1 MDINLMAEFARTASP
16 AALVQQEH
24 EAYVTPLPDADNPSV
39 ITHEKTSDT
48 AAESLQ
54 DVPDSAEYFVDETFD
69 ENEALFSDIDIED
82 DTENDEDKETDFES
96 TEDESDPVNFD
107 EDSDTDLS
115 DIDDTKD
122 IETSST
128 IASSRDLLGLTH
140 DENVIEE
147 GSLLLK
153 AANINKIYNQGGD
166 KLHVLNN
173 VDLRL
178 YSGEITAL
186 VGQSGSGK
194 STLLHIL
201 GLLDAPSS
209 GQLFMG
215 NRDISKLKDRERTQL
230 RNEHIGF
237 VYQFH
242 HLLPEFTAIENVAL
256 PLIIAGKKPDY
267 AKDKAAIFLEH
278 LGLEHRMKHRPATLS
293 GGEQQRVAIAR
304 ALINDPYLLFADE
317 PTGNLDPETSEEV
330 FALLLDLV
338 HSRGISALIATHNID
353 LAHQMDR
360 ILEVKS
366 GRILPY

>member
-1 MDINLMAEFARTASP
+1 MDINLMVEFARTASP
-16 AALVQQEH
+16 ATLVQQER
-24 EAYVTPLPDADNPSV
+24 EAYVTPLPDEDNPSV
-39 ITHEKTSDT
+39 ITDEKTD
-48 AAESLQ
+48 
-54 DVPDSAEYFVDETFD
+54 DSASESQQEVLDSADFFVDETFD
-69 ENEALFSDIDIED
+69 ENDSLFSDIDID
-82 DTENDEDKETDFES
+82 DNADNADNADVEQDDFENAENDKE
-96 TEDESDPVNFD
+96 PLNFD
-107 EDSDTDLS
+107 KHNTEADLS
-115 DIDDTKD
+115 DIIGDSD
-122 IETSST
+122 EELGST
-128 IASSRDLLGLTH
+128 IVSSRDLLGLTH

-194 STLLHIL
+194 SSLLHIL

-256 PLIIAGKKPDY
+256 PLIIAGKKPEY
-267 AKDKAAIFLEH
+267 ARDKAAIFLEH

-304 ALINDPYLLFADE
+304 ALINDPYL
-317 PTGNLDPETSEEV
+317 
-330 FALLLDLV
+330 
-338 HSRGISALIATHNID
+338 
-353 LAHQMDR
+353 
-360 ILEVKS
+360 
-366 GRILPY
+366 